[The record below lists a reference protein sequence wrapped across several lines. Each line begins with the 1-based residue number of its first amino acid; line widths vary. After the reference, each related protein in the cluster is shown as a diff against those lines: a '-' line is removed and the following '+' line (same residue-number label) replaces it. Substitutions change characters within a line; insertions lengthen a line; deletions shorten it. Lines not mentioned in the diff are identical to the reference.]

1 MNVVVEGSSYTL
13 RDLELLF
20 PDEPVILVKE
30 MPLPSLLKLLKVYK
44 SSNQAIR
51 AGRTGDIPKG
61 FTEFKASKKVTLW
74 IWNPD

>member
-20 PDEPVILVKE
+20 PDEPVVLVKE

-44 SSNQAIR
+44 SANQAIR

-61 FTEFKASKKVTLW
+61 FTELKASKKVTLW